1 VPPDPDRAAGSCHV
15 NDLAAL
21 SDLDVPLSGQPVG
34 GRSDVVH
41 ELSPTVRPR
50 RAGCGTATPT
60 NAWPPLDFITGYVG
74 GRAKSL
80 GEASPPV
87 VAATFAWFEPNLLA
101 GWYEAAR
108 STVPRDRLMAVR
120 DTATASSLAEVLA
133 GDDPTSIAD
142 LLAGA
147 AAGADG
153 TGRPL
158 FSGLRGRG
166 RPDDPFQRLW

>member
-1 VPPDPDRAAGSCHV
+1 
-15 NDLAAL
+15 
-21 SDLDVPLSGQPVG
+21 
-34 GRSDVVH
+34 
-41 ELSPTVRPR
+41 
-50 RAGCGTATPT
+50 
-60 NAWPPLDFITGYVG
+60 
-74 GRAKSL
+74 
-80 GEASPPV
+80 
-87 VAATFAWFEPNLLA
+87 
-101 GWYEAAR
+101 
-108 STVPRDRLMAVR
+108 MAVR